1 MKFFKNNCKWSKY
14 VLLSLCIVL
23 LATGCATIILS
34 STQQVGIS
42 SSPTGASVTIDDEP
56 KGETPIIA
64 KLSRKDN
71 HVIKIEMEGYE
82 PFEIKTT
89 RSTSGWVW
97 GNIVFGGL
105 IGLAVDAITGGMYV
119 IKPEQIETE
128 LKKQESSGFLY
139 QKDALY
145 MTVVLSP
152 DPSWQ
157 KIADLKPLEK

>member
-1 MKFFKNNCKWSKY
+1 MKYSKKSHAWLSY
-14 VLLSLCIVL
+14 VLLSLVVVL
-23 LATGCATIILS
+23 LVSGCATIILS
-34 STQQVGIS
+34 SSQQVGIS
-42 SSPTGASVTIDDEP
+42 SSPTGASVTIDNEP
-56 KGETPIIA
+56 KGETPIVA

-71 HVIKIEMEGYE
+71 HIIKIELEGYE

-105 IGLAVDAITGGMYV
+105 IGLAVDAITGGMYI
-119 IKPEQIETE
+119 IKPDQIEAE
-128 LKKQESSGFLY
+128 LEKKEGSSFLY

-157 KIADLKPLEK
+157 KIGNLKQLEK

>member
-1 MKFFKNNCKWSKY
+1 MEYFKRSHAWISY
-14 VLLSLCIVL
+14 VLLSLVVVL
-23 LATGCATIILS
+23 LVSSCATIILS
-34 STQQVGIS
+34 SSQQVGIS

-56 KGETPIIA
+56 KGETPIIE

-71 HVIKIEMEGYE
+71 HIIKIELEGYE

-119 IKPEQIETE
+119 IKPDQIEAE
-128 LKKQESSGFLY
+128 LKKKEGSSFLY
-139 QKDALY
+139 QEDALY
-145 MTVVLSP
+145 MTIVLSP

-157 KIADLKPLEK
+157 KIANLKQLEK